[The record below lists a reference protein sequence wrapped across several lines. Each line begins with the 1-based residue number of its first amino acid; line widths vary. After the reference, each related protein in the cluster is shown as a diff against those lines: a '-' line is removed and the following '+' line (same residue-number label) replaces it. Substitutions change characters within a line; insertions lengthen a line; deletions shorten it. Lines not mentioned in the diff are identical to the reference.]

1 MFNGIIFNQG
11 IVSKIIHKK
20 NGLQLFLKSKLEIK
34 KKDLGVSI
42 ACDGVCLTLVS
53 IKKNIIEFY
62 LSKETIERSK
72 FKYVKIGDKINLE
85 LPIKFGQKISGHI
98 CQGHVDTTAKVLKI
112 LKTDKAKIFEFS
124 ISKKFKKDLIEKASI
139 LVNGVSLTISKI
151 KKNIFQTWIIPHTL
165 KLTNLGYLKKN
176 DFVNIE
182 IDILSKY
189 VKKYAKK
196 KINFHQSKK

>member
-11 IVSKIIHKK
+11 VVSKIIHKRD
-20 NGLQLFLKSKLEIK
+20 GLQLLLKSKLKIK
-34 KKDLGVSI
+34 NNDIGVSV

-53 IKKNIIEFY
+53 IKKNILEFY

-72 FKYVKIGDKINLE
+72 FKNVKIGDKINLE
-85 LPIKFGQKISGHI
+85 LPMKFGQKISGHI
-98 CQGHVDTTAKVLKI
+98 CQGHVDTTAKVHKI
-112 LKTDKAKIFEFS
+112 LNTDKAKIFEFS

-165 KLTNLGYLKKN
+165 KLTNLGHLKKN

-196 KINFHQSKK
+196 K